1 MYDMQTASTNKNT
14 KHAYSAC
21 AFSCASSASHSD
33 LYVIAVRIALAVC
46 IFVISVV
53 LVLSVLSVLS
63 VNLFNLVIMISI
75 INLIIR
81 IMQSPRDKKHVWI
94 PTMYA
99 G

>member
-1 MYDMQTASTNKNT
+1 MQTASTNKNT

-21 AFSCASSASHSD
+21 AFSCASSSHSN

-46 IFVISVV
+46 IFVISAA
-53 LVLSVLSVLS
+53 LVLSISLV
-63 VNLFNLVIMISI
+63 NLVIVISI

-81 IMQSPRDKKHVWI
+81 IMQNHRDKRHVWI
-94 PTMYA
+94 PTMCA

>member
-53 LVLSVLSVLS
+53 LVLSVLSV
-63 VNLFNLVIMISI
+63 NLVNLVIMISI

>member
-1 MYDMQTASTNKNT
+1 MQTASTTKNT

-33 LYVIAVRIALAVC
+33 LYVIAVRIAIAVC

-53 LVLSVLSVLS
+53 LVLSV
-63 VNLFNLVIMISI
+63 NLVNLVIMISI